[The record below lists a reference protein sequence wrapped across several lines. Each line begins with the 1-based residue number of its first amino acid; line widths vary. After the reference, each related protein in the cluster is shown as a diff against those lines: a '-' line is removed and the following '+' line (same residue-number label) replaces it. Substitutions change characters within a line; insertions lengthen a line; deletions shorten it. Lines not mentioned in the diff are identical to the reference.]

1 MKLGSTYHWLC
12 MWLHC
17 WWPWVCPIK
26 TYSTAWLIMN
36 FPRVQAIPLGIIPRV
51 ASPFVAPAKISP
63 EKVSPTI
70 RAGAI
75 LDLEN
80 PLGIKRIRGFSQEW
94 DYGGKKA
101 PTPLY
106 FHLALRSPG
115 GKKYLELLRNQ
126 EVSEATISSL
136 QYFSRYLSSQELSVC
151 SSAHIETT

>member
-1 MKLGSTYHWLC
+1 
-12 MWLHC
+12 
-17 WWPWVCPIK
+17 
-26 TYSTAWLIMN
+26 MN

-51 ASPFVAPAKISP
+51 ASPFVVPAKISP

-94 DYGGKKA
+94 DYGGEEGSNAFIFPFSSKE
-101 PTPLY
+101 P
-106 FHLALRSPG
+106 R

-126 EVSEATISSL
+126 EVSEATISPL